1 MILKTVL
8 QRIPGLDNL
17 AGQFVKNTTP
27 ILYDLF
33 QKKKKKNRE
42 RNISHLISWGQHN
55 SDVKIKW
62 KHYKKRKLKEPPNP
76 SWT

>member
-33 QKKKKKNRE
+33 QKKKKQR
-42 RNISHLISWGQHN
+42 
-55 SDVKIKW
+55 
-62 KHYKKRKLKEPPNP
+62 KKYFSSNFMR
-76 SWT
+76 SA